1 MNKVVVLDTETTGLA
16 NHPLLGHPEVIE
28 LAQME
33 VLDSILTAYTD
44 TEMTPME
51 IAAWVDVYI
60 KVHRYLPEMSI
71 HPDAY
76 RIHGILAKDLRGMPK
91 SSTCKLPADVE
102 YIVGHNV
109 TFDHRCLGKPDVKQ
123 ICTMGLARSINK
135 RHNLG
140 LDSLKLDNLIRH
152 FYPTIAY
159 RLIQEKHA
167 AASDVTK
174 TVLLLA
180 RLCNLYLP
188 KVTTFA
194 ALYDMQ
200 QLLKKLK

>member
-1 MNKVVVLDTETTGLA
+1 MSKIVVLDTETTGIS
-16 NHPLLGHPEVIE
+16 NHPTLGHPEVIE

-44 TEMTPME
+44 TEMTWIE
-51 IAAWVDVYI
+51 IANWVQDEV
-60 KVHRYLPEMSI
+60 KVQRYLPEMVI

-91 SSTCKLPADVE
+91 SSTCKLPSDIE

-109 TFDHRCLGKPDVKQ
+109 MFDHRCLGKPDVKQ

-135 RHNLG
+135 KYNLG
-140 LDSLKLDNLIRH
+140 MESLKLDYLVQYL
-152 FYPTIAY
+152 YPSVCTDI
-159 RLIQEKHA
+159 IQPKHTA
-167 AASDVTK
+167 PNDVLK
-174 TVLLLA
+174 TVLVLA
-180 RLCNLYLP
+180 RLVAIYFP
-188 KVTTFA
+188 KVRTFA